1 MGGGVIDYIM
11 GVYVRLARSVIRQK
25 NTARVQCM
33 FSSLPPTPYT
43 DTTTTMTDTA
53 STNSMDFSSVEE
65 HQRMVDEARYRRPDF
80 TKPLRSGI
88 RDAASSSISSSGS
101 SNSGNKPLKRK
112 RIYGEDFYR
121 LTDFNVEPKFKM
133 MKLDHQQCEFLT
145 PNSTVECII
154 STSGSQLKTTDDAN
168 EEDAARV
175 DELGKQTT
183 EVSKRYADPTPTSRH
198 SSRFT
203 LDWSSITTVCLECM
217 STACLCDGTRF

>member
-1 MGGGVIDYIM
+1 
-11 GVYVRLARSVIRQK
+11 
-25 NTARVQCM
+25 
-33 FSSLPPTPYT
+33 
-43 DTTTTMTDTA
+43 
-53 STNSMDFSSVEE
+53 
-65 HQRMVDEARYRRPDF
+65 MVDEARYKRPDF

-88 RDAASSSISSSGS
+88 RDAASSSRCSSISSSS
-101 SNSGNKPLKRK
+101 SGNKPLKRK

-145 PNSTVECII
+145 PKSTVECII
-154 STSGSQLKTTDDAN
+154 STSGSQLNTRDAAI
-168 EEDAARV
+168 EESAARV
-175 DELGKQTT
+175 EELGKQTT
-183 EVSKRYADPTPTSRH
+183 VVSKRYADPTPTSRH